1 MRKKILSLIMIVA
14 MLATIPA
21 YADDIADKK
30 EELEANKNQTEAEK
44 DKLQANKEEQEN
56 VEKQIQALDKN
67 IREVEEKIKEIQAEL
82 DEQERKVKEAEE
94 ALQEAIARKDAQ
106 YEATKKRMLMMY
118 KNNKRGYIELIF
130 SSDNFGQLLNRSQ
143 YIKTI
148 SAYDNQLLE
157 DYKEQERIVE
167 NNRQL
172 LAQEQVLIESLF
184 AQQVSVKQQLAAART
199 EKNKAMGI
207 LQSQE
212 SEIHA
217 NLSKLDDMSK
227 ELEEEIKRLTEES
240 KGKYNGGAFAWP
252 VPNYYRI
259 SSEYNPRE
267 HPISGTWHFHQ
278 GIDVPAPYGVP
289 VVAAA
294 GGTVVRAGWWGG
306 FGNAVVVDHGGGLI
320 SIYGHNS
327 SVTVSVGDKVQ
338 KGQQVAKIGSTGD
351 STGNHCHF
359 EVRLNGNHTN
369 PWNYLNK

>member
-94 ALQEAIARKDAQ
+94 ALEEAIARKDAQ